1 MINQTLKIINIQR
14 QALNNKEKTKAPL
27 TANNYKSR
35 NPQLINISPGQAL
48 GQGQVVKAG
57 GYKLQKQA
65 KKATI

>member
-14 QALNNKEKTKAPL
+14 QALNNKEKTEAPL